1 MFLLVVRNKLEHLLC
16 NKYHTPG
23 YKNMNINQPDAWS
36 ASQYTKFE
44 NERNRPITDLLSH
57 ISLHGVNKAIDIG
70 CGPGNSTQLLQAKFP
85 AATVSGIDSSADMIA
100 AAKKRM
106 PDVAFDV
113 ADITHWNDNEFYDLI
128 FANAVLQ
135 WVPDHVSLFPK
146 FISKLNK
153 GGTLAVQMPDNFEEP
168 THRLMREI
176 AAEGLWKDKLLK
188 ASKRVAREGA
198 EWYYTN
204 LKDKVTTLDIWR
216 TTYFHPLQGG
226 AKAIVEWLKGT
237 GLRPYLNALND
248 SEQLQFIN
256 KYEEELS
263 KAYHIFDDGTVLLPF
278 PRLFIIAVR

>member
-1 MFLLVVRNKLEHLLC
+1 
-16 NKYHTPG
+16 
-23 YKNMNINQPDAWS
+23 MNINQPDAWS

-100 AAKKRM
+100 AAKERM

-113 ADITHWNDNEFYDLI
+113 ADITQWNDNEFYDLI